1 MERKKRKYN
10 RKCGICGET
19 HEQSDM
25 IRDHCSDTGWVCLD
39 CYSAEHPEYDLDE
52 W

>member
-25 IRDHCSDTGWVCLD
+25 IRDCCSDTGWVCLD
-39 CYSAEHPEYDLDE
+39 CYIVEHPEYDLDE